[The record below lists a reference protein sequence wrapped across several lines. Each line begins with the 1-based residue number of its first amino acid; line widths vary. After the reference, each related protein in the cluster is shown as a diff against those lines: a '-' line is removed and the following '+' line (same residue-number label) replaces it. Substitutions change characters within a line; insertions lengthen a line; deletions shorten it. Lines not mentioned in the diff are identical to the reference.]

1 VPYVRCSHC
10 GLNEFSAAIYSGR
23 DACSR
28 CGGLL
33 PIDESRSR
41 RLELLSATAR
51 DLRAIRGGKADTG
64 AALERRFERL
74 AGSLAVRDPVPK

>member
-1 VPYVRCSHC
+1 MPYVRCSHC

-33 PIDESRSR
+33 PIDESRTR
-41 RLELLSATAR
+41 RLDLLSQTAR
-51 DLRAIRGGKADTG
+51 ELRAARAGKAETG
-64 AALERRFERL
+64 AVLERRFE
-74 AGSLAVRDPVPK
+74 SLARSLADAERVA

>member
-1 VPYVRCSHC
+1 VPYVRCAHC

-33 PIDESRSR
+33 PIDESRQR
-41 RLELLSATAR
+41 RLELLSETAR
-51 DLRAIRGGKADTG
+51 ELRSSRSRGRPRVSGE
-64 AALERRFERL
+64 ALERRFDRL
-74 AGSLAVRDPVPK
+74 AQSLAGQR